1 MKNRPA
7 FTSCALV
14 LLLWSIVTGCVHRP
28 ANQPLTRYVPAEGY
42 RFTNTAHAANSD
54 ELFVILAFSGGGT
67 RAAAFSFGALEE
79 LRDTRITWNGNER
92 RLLDEVDLI
101 SSVSGGSF
109 TAAYYGL
116 YREKLFQDFPEKFL
130 YRNVTLALAVR
141 LLNPVNWYR
150 LASPY
155 FDRIDMAAEFY
166 DTHIFGSRSFG
177 DLHSVDARPFI
188 VLNATDMS
196 LVSRFEFTQSQFDV
210 IGSDL
215 SSYPVARGVAASS
228 AFPFLLS
235 PLTLR
240 NYPKPSNYTT
250 PQWVEDALEDR
261 QLAPREFGYATAIKS
276 YLETTNRPYIHLLDG
291 GLSDNI
297 GLRGPAFAMSSVQNL
312 WSLKDLLNT
321 KIKHLLVITVN
332 AKTDGSREWDKK
344 QRAPG
349 ILGVAS
355 VVSTGPMGNYSDETV
370 QYITDL
376 VDTYNQ
382 EVKTSRQAHLRDPS
396 IPELHEV
403 KYHHVEVSFQDVPDE
418 KERRFLNSLPTTYN
432 LCREQIDRLRAAARQ
447 IIHNS
452 KILSDLRKD
461 LQAEQNFEK
470 RQ

>member
-1 MKNRPA
+1 
-7 FTSCALV
+7 
-14 LLLWSIVTGCVHRP
+14 
-28 ANQPLTRYVPAEGY
+28 
-42 RFTNTAHAANSD
+42 
-54 ELFVILAFSGGGT
+54 
-67 RAAAFSFGALEE
+67 
-79 LRDTRITWNGNER
+79 
-92 RLLDEVDLI
+92 
-101 SSVSGGSF
+101 
-109 TAAYYGL
+109 
-116 YREKLFQDFPEKFL
+116 
-130 YRNVTLALAVR
+130 
-141 LLNPVNWYR
+141 
-150 LASPY
+150 
-155 FDRIDMAAEFY
+155 MAAEFY
-166 DTHIFGSRSFG
+166 DTHIFDSRSFG

-332 AKTDGSREWDKK
+332 AKTDGPREWDKK